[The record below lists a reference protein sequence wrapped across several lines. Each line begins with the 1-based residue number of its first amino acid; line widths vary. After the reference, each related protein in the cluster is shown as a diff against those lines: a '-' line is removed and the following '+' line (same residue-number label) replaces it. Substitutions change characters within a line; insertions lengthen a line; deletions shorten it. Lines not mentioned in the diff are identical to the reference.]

1 MGSPTIIDVAARAGV
16 SKSSVSRVLQGSP
29 LVSEEAR
36 AAVLSAIEE
45 LGYRPN
51 AAARTLARRQSHSIG
66 VLVSDLHNP
75 FFPMVLDG
83 IDAVAEEH
91 GYTSLIVRGKRRS
104 QTEEHALGRLLELQ
118 VDGIVAVTERLSRTA
133 LIEAARSAPLV
144 TLTQTPRI
152 PRVNTVVS
160 DNREGAKLVIDHLVA
175 LGHTGIAM
183 IADASEHAGA
193 ERIEG
198 YQAAMNG
205 HRLARQVRVV
215 NAPPTERGGYDATR
229 ELLSHAG
236 PVTAIFAGNDLCAF
250 GVLDALA
257 EHGPQVPRD
266 MSVAGYDNTPVAA
279 LRTVA
284 LTTVDQFAP
293 TSARRRC
300 GRSWPASSG
309 VTVRPATF
317 WCPPASSSE
326 PQPDRHRRRR
336 DPGRVQPEPMKKP
349 AAPAGP
355 SEAASPPLG

>member
-1 MGSPTIIDVAARAGV
+1 MDVADRAGV

-36 AAVLSAIEE
+36 AAVLRAIEE

-51 AAARTLARRQSHSIG
+51 AAARTLVRRESHSIG

-83 IDAVAEEH
+83 IDAVAEER

-118 VDGIVAVTERLSRTA
+118 ADGIIAVTERLSRAA
-133 LIEAARSAPLV
+133 LAEAARSAPLV

-152 PRVNTVVS
+152 PRVDTVVS

-175 LGHTGIAM
+175 LGHTRIAM
-183 IADASEHAGA
+183 IADAREHAGA

-198 YQAAMNG
+198 YKAAMNG
-205 HRLARQVRVV
+205 HRLAREIRVT

-229 ELLSHAG
+229 ELLSDAG
-236 PVTAIFAGNDLCAF
+236 TVTAIFAGNDLCAF

-257 EHGPQVPRD
+257 QLGIQVPVD

-279 LRTVA
+279 LRTIS
-284 LTTVDQFAP
+284 LTTVEQFAAEIGAEAMR
-293 TSARRRC
+293 SVLARIKRRE
-300 GRSWPASSG
+300 
-309 VTVRPATF
+309 RPARHVMV
-317 WCPPASSSE
+317 PPRLIERATTG
-326 PQPDRHRRRR
+326 PPR
-336 DPGRVQPEPMKKP
+336 DV
-349 AAPAGP
+349 AAIPVAGN
-355 SEAASPPLG
+355 LNR